1 MYSVLNTAPLL
12 AAVDSTTDYESVI
25 TTISSTLSNANL
37 VAVLGHAA
45 GLAVI
50 LVFTYWA
57 VRKCTRV
64 LMGAFKKGRLRL

>member
-12 AAVDSTTDYESVI
+12 AAVDSTTDYQSVI

-37 VAVLGHAA
+37 IAVLGYAA

-57 VRKCTRV
+57 VRKSARV